1 MEDVTAFSALGMHM
15 VDNFLVVPINVEL
28 HDDYVVRL
36 RKEILEKVTA
46 TGAKGVL
53 IDVSVVKIFDGFSF
67 SILADTARMISMLGA
82 EAVMVGIQAGVA
94 LALVDLEIDMGDIQT
109 AVTMDDGFDLL
120 RSRVSPWVKP
130 KEPETGK
137 AVMDF
142 DEVGEI
148 NEFDGG

>member
-36 RKEILEKVTA
+36 RKEILEKVNA

-53 IDVSVVKIFDGFSF
+53 IDVSVVKILDGFSF

-82 EAVMVGIQAGVA
+82 EAVLVGLQAGVA
-94 LALVDLEIDMGDIQT
+94 LALVDLDIDMGDIRT

-130 KEPETGK
+130 KEPETGT

-142 DEVGEI
+142 DDVGEI
-148 NEFDGG
+148 YEFDGG